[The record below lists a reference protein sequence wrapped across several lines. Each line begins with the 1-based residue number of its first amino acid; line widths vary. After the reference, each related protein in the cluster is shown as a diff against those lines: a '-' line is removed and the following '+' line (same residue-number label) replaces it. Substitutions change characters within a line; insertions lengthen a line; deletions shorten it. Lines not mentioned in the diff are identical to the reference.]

1 MAVCMKQLQAAQ
13 RFLSGIRELATY
25 ANFVEK
31 QAAGVKKSLEKM
43 SAVSPG
49 EAAGILG
56 AIDPQ
61 VWSPSHV
68 EGFRLLLASK
78 TKAVVADNGTDRDQ
92 LLFDLCAHAAK
103 LTLRVATEGS
113 KATIIALAYWTQL
126 CQGMTAKEKY
136 NLYLQKK
143 PVVTKYLSVPPSST
157 TILELPVSWK
167 DLPSEVAQSVFP
179 TGKPMERKEFAADV
193 MQFVRN
199 MPLRKDHKLL
209 QGEADIAA
217 GSLSSGSASSG
228 LSVDAICKVVEAC
241 SRGMQNAGTQQ
252 VLSLS
257 SPVTCPVPAQKELL
271 AVEDGLVEEKT
282 PTGCL
287 PKKPVQDEQKDPE
300 MSVEQQLEALQG
312 NARLLEEAALKR
324 PASKKG
330 LKRPAAAIG
339 TVAYAAI
346 CASSGA
352 EEGTA
357 DAQAPFP
364 QRMSE
369 VSAEVVVYAKLLGRA
384 MAPKGKTEETPR
396 EGDGSEYSY
405 ITDEEATWPEPAA
418 EPPTRGGPGRMTA
431 SKSKAVKK
439 EKDERSSS
447 DRGLRARPRDLP
459 SPFSPPR
466 ESSPRRAR
474 REGRSRDRSSKRARS
489 VAPEAAR
496 SPKRTRSVAAADA
509 RSPKR
514 ARSELPAA
522 APRSAL
528 DMPLSEYGKDFGK
541 ASDLSLLPRGSGT
554 DCPRICI
561 EPAPVVQR
569 VLHSLPAVAERREGE
584 TNEEKGPAEPWPEE
598 EVVPAR
604 SARHRQAREEAEF
617 DEAMGPRREKIP
629 TKEKSPG
636 KEKKKDKKR
645 RRRHRKPSPTP
656 EVERP
661 RRRKPPSDEDDE
673 DAGHRK
679 RRRDDKVWIQ
689 VPRSSL
695 MAH

>member
-1 MAVCMKQLQAAQ
+1 MKQLQAAQ

-78 TKAVVADNGTDRDQ
+78 TKAVVADNVRTTQQDFATLPFFLTEELCQKILREGTDRDQ

-217 GSLSSGSASSG
+217 GSLSSGSASPG

-271 AVEDGLVEEKT
+271 AIEDGLVEEKT

-287 PKKPVQDEQKDPE
+287 PQKHVQDEQKDPE

-346 CASSGA
+346 CAA
-352 EEGTA
+352 EGSTGSLQGGTGRSKA
-357 DAQAPFP
+357 MPKAKASVQPTGGKAKSKGKSPAK
-364 QRMSE
+364 
-369 VSAEVVVYAKLLGRA
+369 AEAKI
-384 MAPKGKTEETPR
+384 MPKGK
-396 EGDGSEYSY
+396 
-405 ITDEEATWPEPAA
+405 A
-418 EPPTRGGPGRMTA
+418 
-431 SKSKAVKK
+431 KAKTMPKGKAKVAMPKGK
-439 EKDERSSS
+439 AMPKAK
-447 DRGLRARPRDLP
+447 ARPTGP
-459 SPFSPPR
+459 SAHLSAREQVRQAVLKKVPR
-466 ESSPRRAR
+466 TLKLRFRNGCQKCRR
-474 REGRSRDRSSKRARS
+474 RSLCTPS
-489 VAPEAAR
+489 
-496 SPKRTRSVAAADA
+496 
-509 RSPKR
+509 
-514 ARSELPAA
+514 
-522 APRSAL
+522 
-528 DMPLSEYGKDFGK
+528 
-541 ASDLSLLPRGSGT
+541 
-554 DCPRICI
+554 CW
-561 EPAPVVQR
+561 
-569 VLHSLPAVAERREGE
+569 AERGYF
-584 TNEEKGPAEPWPEE
+584 P
-598 EVVPAR
+598 
-604 SARHRQAREEAEF
+604 
-617 DEAMGPRREKIP
+617 
-629 TKEKSPG
+629 
-636 KEKKKDKKR
+636 
-645 RRRHRKPSPTP
+645 
-656 EVERP
+656 
-661 RRRKPPSDEDDE
+661 
-673 DAGHRK
+673 
-679 RRRDDKVWIQ
+679 
-689 VPRSSL
+689 
-695 MAH
+695 

>member
-1 MAVCMKQLQAAQ
+1 MTEELCQKIL
-13 RFLSGIRELATY
+13 RE
-25 ANFVEK
+25 
-31 QAAGVKKSLEKM
+31 
-43 SAVSPG
+43 
-49 EAAGILG
+49 
-56 AIDPQ
+56 
-61 VWSPSHV
+61 
-68 EGFRLLLASK
+68 
-78 TKAVVADNGTDRDQ
+78 GTDRDQ

-271 AVEDGLVEEKT
+271 AIEDGLVEEKT

-287 PKKPVQDEQKDPE
+287 PKKSVQDEQKDPE

-346 CASSGA
+346 CAA
-352 EEGTA
+352 EGSTGSLQGGT
-357 DAQAPFP
+357 
-364 QRMSE
+364 
-369 VSAEVVVYAKLLGRA
+369 
-384 MAPKGKTEETPR
+384 
-396 EGDGSEYSY
+396 
-405 ITDEEATWPEPAA
+405 
-418 EPPTRGGPGRMTA
+418 
-431 SKSKAVKK
+431 
-439 EKDERSSS
+439 
-447 DRGLRARPRDLP
+447 
-459 SPFSPPR
+459 
-466 ESSPRRAR
+466 
-474 REGRSRDRSSKRARS
+474 GRSYSITAP
-489 VAPEAAR
+489 VAP
-496 SPKRTRSVAAADA
+496 
-509 RSPKR
+509 
-514 ARSELPAA
+514 
-522 APRSAL
+522 
-528 DMPLSEYGKDFGK
+528 
-541 ASDLSLLPRGSGT
+541 
-554 DCPRICI
+554 
-561 EPAPVVQR
+561 
-569 VLHSLPAVAERREGE
+569 
-584 TNEEKGPAEPWPEE
+584 
-598 EVVPAR
+598 
-604 SARHRQAREEAEF
+604 
-617 DEAMGPRREKIP
+617 
-629 TKEKSPG
+629 
-636 KEKKKDKKR
+636 
-645 RRRHRKPSPTP
+645 
-656 EVERP
+656 
-661 RRRKPPSDEDDE
+661 
-673 DAGHRK
+673 
-679 RRRDDKVWIQ
+679 
-689 VPRSSL
+689 
-695 MAH
+695 